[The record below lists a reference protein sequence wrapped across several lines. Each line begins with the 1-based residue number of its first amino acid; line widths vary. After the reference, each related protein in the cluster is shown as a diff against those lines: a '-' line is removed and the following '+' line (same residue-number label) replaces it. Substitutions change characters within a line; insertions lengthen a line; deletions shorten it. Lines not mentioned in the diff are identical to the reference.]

1 MNVSF
6 GSLEPGAVF
15 YSDGRAYKK
24 LDPKPSIAADPAV
37 GSIVFDNAITIGRP
51 RNSARFAATDRVDTA
66 DKVPLPSWWRR
77 KLMARALRWH
87 LSGFTGWARWS
98 WRLARLWSRG
108 NTEMRLAAY
117 ATQLMMMGE

>member
-6 GSLEPGAVF
+6 GSLDAGAVF
-15 YSDGRAYKK
+15 YSEGKAYKK
-24 LDPKPSIAADPAV
+24 LGPPDPLKPIGVDV
-37 GSIVFDNAITIGRP
+37 DNAITIVRP
-51 RNSARFAATDRVDTA
+51 RNSARFAATDRVDTG

-108 NTEMRLAAY
+108 DTEMRLAAY

>member
-1 MNVSF
+1 VNVSF

-15 YSDGRAYKK
+15 YADGKAYKK
-24 LDPKPSIAADPAV
+24 LGPPPQETQPLAGYLPL
-37 GSIVFDNAITIGRP
+37 DNAITVGRP

-108 NTEMRLAAY
+108 DTEMRLAAY

>member
-1 MNVSF
+1 VNVSF

-15 YSDGRAYKK
+15 YADGKAYKK
-24 LDPKPSIAADPAV
+24 LLLPNPLKPI
-37 GSIVFDNAITIGRP
+37 GLDNAITVGRP

-108 NTEMRLAAY
+108 DTEMRLAAY